1 MPETKFYRKTTILLA
16 MLSAELSRQLVFPI
30 GIVASIFQFPRRK
43 ELRYIRYR
51 GNGTPYKPVKI
62 ESLYDSFGLNFQ
74 ITKGSYYPMLS
85 FVNRGRL
92 SYQLL

>member
-1 MPETKFYRKTTILLA
+1 
-16 MLSAELSRQLVFPI
+16 MLSAEPSRQLVFPI
-30 GIVASIFQFPRRK
+30 GIVASTFQFPRSK

-74 ITKGSYYPMLS
+74 ITKGSYCPVHS
-85 FVNRGRL
+85 FVNRGRF
-92 SYQLL
+92 SYQRLLHPHAGF